1 MPVLTMVGVATVTL
15 DVVVKA
21 SLGYAITIWTSTLM
35 RVAAAAKQPLLSHPT
50 MVQLRRSYFS
60 TPVVVLVV
68 MIRYRTRNVDHR
80 SRRTYRW
87 HVPVWFCG

>member
-35 RVAAAAKQPLLSHPT
+35 RVAATAEPPLLSHPT
-50 MVQLRRSYFS
+50 MDQLRRAYSS

-68 MIRYRTRNVDHR
+68 MMRYRTRDAGHR
-80 SRRTYRW
+80 SRKTYRW
-87 HVPVWFCG
+87 PVPVWFCG

>member
-1 MPVLTMVGVATVTL
+1 MPVLIMVGVATVTL

-35 RVAAAAKQPLLSHPT
+35 RVAAAAEPPLLSHPT
-50 MVQLRRSYFS
+50 IDQPRRAYFS

-68 MIRYRTRNVDHR
+68 MRYRTRDAGHM
-80 SRRTYRW
+80 SRKTYRW
-87 HVPVWFCG
+87 PAPVWFCG

>member
-35 RVAAAAKQPLLSHPT
+35 RVAAAAEPPLLSHPT
-50 MVQLRRSYFS
+50 MDQLRRAYFS
-60 TPVVVLVV
+60 RLLHHTGRIQADLLLLK
-68 MIRYRTRNVDHR
+68 
-80 SRRTYRW
+80 
-87 HVPVWFCG
+87 